1 MTEMDQEAWVYV
13 NLNGRVQL
21 VGRLWSRVR
30 RGRESASFEYDP
42 DWLTHAERFALEPA
56 LTLGPAAHHTPP
68 GRALFGALGDSAPDR
83 WGRALMIRA
92 ERLRARSEE
101 RAPRTLTE
109 FDYLLQVSDRA
120 RQGALRFAAQP
131 GGPFLSDAGQDPVPP
146 LIQLP
151 RLLAASDRVSEN
163 DGDEDLLALLLAPGS
178 SLGGARPKASVLDR
192 DGSLAIAKF
201 PKQDDRV
208 DTVRWE
214 AVTLSLADHADIDVP
229 ARRLVP
235 IDDRVAL
242 VIRRFDRD
250 GDRRIPFL
258 SATSMLSADE
268 RDTRSYLEIAD
279 ALRQHGAAPNVDL
292 PALWRRIVF
301 NILVS
306 NTDDHLRNHGFLYVG
321 NTGWRLSPAYDLN
334 PTPVEIKPRFL
345 STAIDLEDT
354 TASIELALEVA
365 SYFGLAADDA
375 RAVARDVALTTRD
388 WRHAAQR
395 EGLSGPAIDAM
406 ASAFEHRDLDA
417 ALAL

>member
-1 MTEMDQEAWVYV
+1 MAEEAWVYV
-13 NLNGRVQL
+13 DLGGHTQP
-21 VGRLWSRVR
+21 VGHLWSRVR

-42 DWLTHAERFALEPA
+42 DWLTQAERFALEPA
-56 LTLGPAAHHTPP
+56 LMLGPAAHHTPS

-109 FDYLLQVSDRA
+109 FDYLLRVSDRA
-120 RQGALRFAAQP
+120 RQGALRFAVEP
-131 GGPFLSDAGQDPVPP
+131 GGPFLSDADRDPVPP
-146 LIQLP
+146 LIELP
-151 RLLAASDRVSEN
+151 RLLAASDHVEAGG
-163 DGDEDLLALLLAPGS
+163 GDEDLLALLLAPGS

-201 PKQDDRV
+201 PKRDDTV

-214 AVTLSLADHADIDVP
+214 AVTLWLADRAGIEVP
-229 ARRLVP
+229 ERRLVP
-235 IDDRVAL
+235 VDDRVAL

-258 SATSMLSADE
+258 SAMSMLSADD
-268 RDTRSYLEIAD
+268 RDSRSYLEIAD
-279 ALRQHGAAPNVDL
+279 ALRQHGAAPGTDL
-292 PALWRRIVF
+292 PALWRRIIF
-301 NILVS
+301 NVLVS

-334 PTPVEIKPRFL
+334 PTPVEVKPRFL

-354 TASIELALEVA
+354 AASIDLALEVA
-365 SYFGLAADDA
+365 PYFALATDDA

-388 WRHAAQR
+388 WRHAADR
-395 EGLSGPAIDAM
+395 AGLSRPAIDAM